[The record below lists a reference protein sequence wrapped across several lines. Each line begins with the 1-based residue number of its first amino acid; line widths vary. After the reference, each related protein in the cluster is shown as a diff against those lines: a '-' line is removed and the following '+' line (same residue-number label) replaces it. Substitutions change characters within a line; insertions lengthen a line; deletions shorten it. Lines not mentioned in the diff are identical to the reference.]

1 MLWKGVVDPPATPG
15 HSPGLP
21 VATAIRASNYRSKCA
36 GNVRQS
42 SDKRTAV
49 GRTPQQNYQ
58 ELAPPRTRVG
68 SASAFRGGR
77 DWGARQANLGH
88 PLPHCGPRTVV
99 DPAAPPGRTHSHSRP
114 AGGRHIRRYLLRER
128 RATDTAGR
136 TAVTTAG
143 PAAVGRPRRGPM
155 MVAVIVTVTVA
166 GSQRVV
172 RSGAPCIPG
181 RFSEHS
187 RRESWRYTGR

>member
-68 SASAFRGGR
+68 AASAFRGGR

-88 PLPHCGPRTVV
+88 PPPPLRPTHRGRPCGAARTDTLPPR
-99 DPAAPPGRTHSHSRP
+99 
-114 AGGRHIRRYLLRER
+114 GGRHIRRYLLRER
-128 RATDTAGR
+128 SATDTAGR

-181 RFSEHS
+181 HFSEH
-187 RRESWRYTGR
+187 